1 MKCIYE
7 NECGS
12 CDHINMEYEATLDL
26 KQKSIENLFG
36 KNVLPIIG
44 MNFPYYYRYKV
55 TYALGYDYE
64 SRQIVC
70 GKYGQGSHDLYEID
84 DCLIESKDCQKLAH
98 FITELLPQLK
108 IKVYD
113 EDSHTGSLRYI
124 FMRQSFA
131 TGDIMLVLVSA
142 DTFLQGKKHLISQIQ
157 SHFPKV
163 KSIYLD
169 INKRTDSMVLTD
181 DLTLLYGD
189 KYLTDK
195 VMGKTFRLSPLA
207 FYQVNPQQMKK
218 LYQTAVSFAD
228 LKGNEK
234 IIDAYCGIGTIGIC
248 ASDHASSIIGIEN
261 NHDAVHD
268 AIFNAKAN
276 GVKNARYIC
285 GDAAELFTEKNIQ
298 ADVVFMDPPR
308 AGSSQKF
315 LKSLMKL
322 DPSKIVYISCNPET
336 LARDTKILEK
346 KYRLEKVQPV
356 DMFPFTGHVET
367 VALLSKLSEARH
379 HIEVKVD
386 MDEMDL
392 TSAEA
397 KATYKE
403 IQDWVQEKY
412 GFHVT
417 NLNIAQVKQKHG
429 IIERENYNKAKSTDS
444 KQPGCPEEKVKAI
457 EDAMRHFQMIESQGL
472 KEI

>member
-12 CDHINMEYEATLDL
+12 CDHINMEYQATLDL
-26 KQKSIENLFG
+26 KQKNMENLFG
-36 KNVLPIIG
+36 KNIMPVIG

-98 FITELLPQLK
+98 FITDLLPKLK

-113 EDSHTGSLRYI
+113 EDDHTGSLRYI

-142 DTFLQGKKHLISQIQ
+142 DTFLPGKKHLIEEI
-157 SHFPKV
+157 HKNFPKV

-181 DLTLLYGD
+181 DLTLLYGE

-195 VMGKTFRLSPLA
+195 VMGKSFRLSPLA

-261 NHDAVHD
+261 NRDAVHD

-322 DPSKIVYISCNPET
+322 APSKIVYISCNPET

-367 VALLSKLSEARH
+367 CVLLGRKIVNDKNVEYMH
-379 HIEVKVD
+379 VD
-386 MDEMDL
+386 YEPED
-392 TSAEA
+392 AEYLRGI
-397 KATYKE
+397 KGSATYAEIKKWIKE
-403 IQDWVQEKY
+403 QYNVSVSSLY
-412 GFHVT
+412 
-417 NLNIAQVKQKHG
+417 IAQCKDACGFEK
-429 IIERENYNKAKSTDS
+429 RDNYNKGVEGHRV
-444 KQPGCPEEKVKAI
+444 PNCPEEKKKLILEAFK
-457 EDAMRHFQMIESQGL
+457 HFKMI
-472 KEI
+472 